1 MSVRKKIL
9 LGIGSLLLVVLG
21 YIGYVMLTTSS
32 LSPLAVEAYQAH
44 GISMEIEYCRPYKK
58 ERLLFGS
65 AAEDAL
71 QPYGQYW
78 RLGANMATKLTLD
91 TDIIFGGELLTKGSY
106 SLYSFPNEDHWV
118 IGINSESDR
127 PGGSPPDFSKD
138 VARIKVPVI
147 QDVTS
152 LEQFTII
159 MQEEGGNTVLV
170 MQWDKTQVRIPIES
184 IG

>member
-1 MSVRKKIL
+1 
-9 LGIGSLLLVVLG
+9 
-21 YIGYVMLTTSS
+21 
-32 LSPLAVEAYQAH
+32 
-44 GISMEIEYCRPYKK
+44 
-58 ERLLFGS
+58 
-65 AAEDAL
+65 
-71 QPYGQYW
+71 
-78 RLGANMATKLTLD
+78 MATKLTLD
-91 TDIIFGGELLTKGSY
+91 TDIIFGGELLAKGSY

-159 MQEEGGNTVLV
+159 MQEEGGNMVLV
-170 MQWDKTQVRIPIES
+170 IQWDKTQVRIPVES